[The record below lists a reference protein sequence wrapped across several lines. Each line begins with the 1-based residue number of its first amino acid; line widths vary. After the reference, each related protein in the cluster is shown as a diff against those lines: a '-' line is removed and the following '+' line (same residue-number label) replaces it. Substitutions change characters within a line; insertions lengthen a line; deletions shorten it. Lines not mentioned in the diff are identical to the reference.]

1 MVFFF
6 AMLLSIR
13 FFVSV
18 LIAVNTK
25 SLYARFSAEFCT
37 FKKKETVDMSHVGG
51 KSWWLDNKIVLHKRL
66 TSDVKIITFT
76 NLTNCENM
84 CINTEILILC
94 VSEKKY

>member
-37 FKKKETVDMSHVGG
+37 FKKKKKTVDMSHVGG
-51 KSWWLDNKIVLHKRL
+51 KS
-66 TSDVKIITFT
+66 
-76 NLTNCENM
+76 
-84 CINTEILILC
+84 
-94 VSEKKY
+94 